1 MGSLNSAISA
11 RLADLLIRLYGHAD
25 ALSTIEQMIAARPI
39 QPRQGSDD
47 RELPLI
53 IAYADHIRSSG
64 EWPLLT
70 LGRFAREYL
79 AGLIGGLHLLPF
91 YPYTSDDGFSVVD
104 YRTVDPMLGS
114 WADIASLSADFRL
127 MFDLVLNH
135 ASVSSSWFQR
145 FLADEP
151 PYNNYFVT
159 ADPAL
164 DLSAV
169 VRPRTHPLLT
179 PFETAAGTRYVWTT
193 FSADQVDLN
202 YGEPALLLEMLDILL
217 DYVRRGADYIR
228 LDAIAFLWKIPG
240 TPCIHL
246 PQTHAVVQLMRAV
259 LDAAAP
265 WVKLVTETNV
275 PHHENLTYFGDGY
288 NEAQMVY
295 QFALPPLLLHTFLTG
310 SAEMFTD
317 WAASLSTPS
326 DRATFFNFTASHD
339 GIGIRP
345 VTDLLP
351 SDALDYLFKTV
362 TERGGQISYRVREDG
377 SRSPYELNITYFDAL
392 RIPSEPL
399 STSIDRFITSQAIQL
414 ALAGLP
420 GIYLSSLFGAE
431 SWHEGAAQTGRART
445 LNREKFDFERLA
457 AMLTSNSHHGL
468 VFRRYQALL
477 HARAACPAFSV
488 TVPQQM
494 LHLHRAVVAIERD
507 TVLALHNVSGEAVD
521 VTLPD
526 GHNRRDLL
534 SGTNYDSS
542 RLRLAPY
549 GVLWLERYPG

>member
-1 MGSLNSAISA
+1 MGALNSAISA
-11 RLADLLIRLYGHAD
+11 RLADRLGQLYGHAD
-25 ALSTIEQMIAARPI
+25 LLPVIERLIATRPI
-39 QPRQGSDD
+39 EPRPRRDD
-47 RELPLI
+47 GERPLI
-53 IAYADHIRSSG
+53 IAYGDHIQTPG
-64 EWPLLT
+64 EPPLIA
-70 LGRFAREYL
+70 LGRFARQHL
-79 AGLIGGLHLLPF
+79 SGLIGGLHLLPF

-104 YRTVDPMLGS
+104 YRAVDPALGS
-114 WADIASLSADFRL
+114 WADIASLSVDFRL

-135 ASVSSSWFQR
+135 ASASSGWFQR

-151 PYNNYFVT
+151 PYNNFFVT
-159 ADPAL
+159 ADPTL

-202 YGEPALLLEMLDILL
+202 YAEPALLLEMLDILL
-217 DYVRRGADYIR
+217 EYVQRGADYIR
-228 LDAIAFLWKIPG
+228 LDAVAFLWKIPG

-265 WVKLVTETNV
+265 WVNLITETNV
-275 PHHENLTYFGDGY
+275 PHRENLTYFGDGY

-295 QFALPPLLLHTFLTG
+295 QFALPPLLLHTFLSG
-310 SAEMFTD
+310 SAEVFND

-326 DRATFFNFTASHD
+326 ARTAFFNFTASHD

-351 SDALDYLFKTV
+351 AAALDRLIDAV
-362 TERGGQISYRVREDG
+362 IERGGQISYRAGADG

-392 RIPSEPL
+392 RVPGEPL
-399 STSIDRFITSQAIQL
+399 AVSIDRFIVSQAIQL

-431 SWHEGAAQTGRART
+431 SWHAGAAQTGRART
-445 LNREKFDFERLA
+445 LNREKFAFDQLNAALA
-457 AMLTSNSHHGL
+457 SDSRYGQ
-468 VFRRYQALL
+468 VFRRYRALL
-477 HARAACPAFSV
+477 RARAACPAFSAA
-488 TVPQQM
+488 VPQQILR
-494 LHLHRAVVAIERD
+494 LHPAVIAIQRD
-507 TVLALHNVSGEAVD
+507 AVLALHNISGEAVD
-521 VTLPD
+521 VSLPD
-526 GHNRRDLL
+526 GHNRYDLL
-534 SGTNYDSS
+534 TNTIYRSQV
-542 RLRLAPY
+542 RLAPY
-549 GVLWLERYPG
+549 GVLWLERHSG